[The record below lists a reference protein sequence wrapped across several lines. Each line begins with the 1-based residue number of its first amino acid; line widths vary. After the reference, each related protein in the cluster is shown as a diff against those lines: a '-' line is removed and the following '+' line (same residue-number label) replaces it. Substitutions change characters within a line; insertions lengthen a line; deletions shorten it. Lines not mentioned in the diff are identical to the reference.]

1 MRRPHTLFYD
11 GWMLHV
17 KTVVMSTEI
26 IDDSSET
33 ITNVSGFIYSL
44 LLA

>member
-1 MRRPHTLFYD
+1 
-11 GWMLHV
+11 MLHV

-33 ITNVSGFIYSL
+33 ITNVSGSIYSL